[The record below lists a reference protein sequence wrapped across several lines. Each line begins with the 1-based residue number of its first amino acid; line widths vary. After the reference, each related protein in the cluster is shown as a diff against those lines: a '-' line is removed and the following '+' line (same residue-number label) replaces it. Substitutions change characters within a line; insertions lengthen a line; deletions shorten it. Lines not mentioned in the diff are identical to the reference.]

1 MLGSSRRDSNREE
14 SASPAPETAA
24 DMRQVSGD
32 ADKAAEAHDQLLRLK
47 AEFDNA
53 KKRLE
58 RDKAES
64 IRYANE
70 KLLSEI
76 LHIVDNFD
84 RAMASLSEGHDPEK
98 VKKGLG
104 LAQDDLHKILERH
117 GVQAI
122 KSVGAPFDPQMHEAV
137 AVVEGNDV
145 EDGMIVDEIQ
155 RGYLLNGRLL
165 RPSRVRIAKKK
176 D

>member
-1 MLGSSRRDSNREE
+1 MLGSSRRDSNPEE

-58 RDKAES
+58 RDKAEA